1 MSLVLIPRAHVA
13 QTWPLAVPYL
23 TKAERAGA
31 MQGVED
37 WLGDCLHDRAQLW
50 MVWAEVLSETGTQ
63 GRCDGAGLT
72 QLVETPQGRTCIIA
86 RFGAKTGSDWLA
98 TLPVLEA
105 WAKSQ
110 GCVCVRLYG
119 RVGWAEKLKD
129 YALKGVI
136 LDRKL

>member
-1 MSLVLIPRAHVA
+1 MSLVLIPRGHVA
-13 QTWPLAVPYL
+13 QTWPLAAPFL
-23 TKAERAGA
+23 DKAANAGV
-31 MQGVED
+31 MQGTED

-50 MVWAEVLSETGTQ
+50 VVWDDDK
-63 GRCDGAGLT
+63 CDGAGLT
-72 QLVETPQGRTCIIA
+72 QLVETPQGRLCIIA
-86 RFGAKTGSDWLA
+86 RFGATTGSQWLA
-98 TLPVLEA
+98 TLPVLEQ